1 MVRYAMTNIRFFSV
15 SLSLST
21 YCVLVSRKRFQDWNI
36 TFFYTYQPNFRWFHV
51 VFVQESCKLGAL
63 LWMNKINRYSI
74 SMACCGPNGQSN
86 QQLWTIKICD
96 WAGNPGHVYKNIG
109 ISSSASLIWTLR
121 EIHAIMY
128 FDSKEKKYQKSMNKK
143 KWWIHLCKLLNL
155 NERAEYR
162 SMDAWSIESAW
173 KKTIKDG
180 KKSKIQ
186 SVSLNSAYHLSDWT
200 DRIYIC

>member
-21 YCVLVSRKRFQDWNI
+21 YCVLVSRKRFHVQDWNI

-109 ISSSASLIWTLR
+109 ISSSASLISTLR
-121 EIHAIMY
+121 EICY
-128 FDSKEKKYQKSMNKK
+128 YVFRQQ
-143 KWWIHLCKLLNL
+143 
-155 NERAEYR
+155 
-162 SMDAWSIESAW
+162 
-173 KKTIKDG
+173 G
-180 KKSKIQ
+180 KKNTKNRWTKKMM
-186 SVSLNSAYHLSDWT
+186 NSFVQIT
-200 DRIYIC
+200 